1 MSTTQD
7 TGQHAGQGGVA
18 GQGAQSA
25 MQSAAQIRPPLLPDR
40 HPTADFFICD
50 VLDAIPKD
58 DMASMEH
65 PIFSLST
72 RPDRRI
78 LTFAHKETRVEITPS
93 VKGLATIHDKDVMI
107 YCISQLIAKMN
118 AGEDPSPVL
127 HLKAHDLLVAT
138 NRETSGDGYRRLRE
152 AFERLSGTRIV
163 TNIETGGMETTT
175 GFGLIDKWEIQR
187 KTKDG
192 RMISVSATLSDWMYR
207 AVMAKSVLTIHR
219 DYFRLRKP
227 LERRVYEIARKHCGA
242 QTEWKISLELLL
254 KKCGSNS
261 PKRVF
266 KQMIKQLV
274 EHDHLPD
281 YSVRLEDDMVH
292 FQNRE
297 RLIERDAVDLPVL
310 DPDIHND
317 VRIVA
322 PGLDPYY
329 LEREWQEMWIDTG
342 CPKLHDPD
350 AAFLAFCRRRA
361 GKAGAG

>member
-1 MSTTQD
+1 MTTPQD
-7 TGQHAGQGGVA
+7 AGA
-18 GQGAQSA
+18 GAF
-25 MQSAAQIRPPLLPDR
+25 RPPLLPDR

-78 LTFAHKETRVEITPS
+78 LTYENKGAKVEITPS

-118 AGEDPSPVL
+118 AGEQPNQTL

-163 TNIETGGMETTT
+163 TNIETGGVEATS
-175 GFGLIDKWEIQR
+175 GFGLIDKWDIQR

-192 RMISVSATLSDWMYR
+192 RMVSVSVTLSDWMYR
-207 AVMAKSVLTIHR
+207 AVMSKSVLTLHR

-242 QTEWKISLELLL
+242 QSTWKISLELLL

-266 KQMIKQLV
+266 KQMIKVLID
-274 EHDHLPD
+274 HDHLPD
-281 YSVRLEDDMVH
+281 YSVSLADDMVV
-292 FQNRE
+292 FQNRD
-297 RLIERDAVDLPVL
+297 RLVERDNITLPRLDVD
-310 DPDIHND
+310 IMND

-322 PGLDPYY
+322 PGLDPYA
-329 LEREWQEMWIDTG
+329 LQEAWHEMWIETG

-350 AAFLAFCRRRA
+350 AAFLAFCQRRA
-361 GKAGAG
+361 EVSAKRSHLT

>member
-1 MSTTQD
+1 MS
-7 TGQHAGQGGVA
+7 AGQNA
-18 GQGAQSA
+18 AQGAGSE
-25 MQSAAQIRPPLLPDR
+25 AAGPGTLRPPLLPDR

-78 LTFAHKETRVEITPS
+78 LSYEHKGAHVEITPS

-118 AGEDPSPVL
+118 AGEAPAQTL
-127 HLKAHDLLVAT
+127 HLKAYDLLVAT

-163 TNIETGGMETTT
+163 TNIETGGEETTS

-187 KTKDG
+187 KTRDG
-192 RMISVSATLSDWMYR
+192 RMVSVSVTLSDWMYR

-242 QTEWKISLELLL
+242 QTEWKITLELLL

-266 KQMIKQLV
+266 KQMIKVLV

-281 YSVRLEDDMVH
+281 YSVALDGDIVVFR
-292 FQNRE
+292 NRD
-297 RLIERDAVDLPVL
+297 RLIERDGVTLPRL

-317 VRIVA
+317 ARIVA
-322 PGLDPYY
+322 PGMDPYA
-329 LEREWQEMWIDTG
+329 LERAWQEMWIETG

-361 GKAGAG
+361 ERAGGG

>member
-1 MSTTQD
+1 MTEFALPALAS
-7 TGQHAGQGGVA
+7 GVA
-18 GQGAQSA
+18 ARA
-25 MQSAAQIRPPLLPDR
+25 LPPLLPDR

-72 RPDRRI
+72 RPDRRV
-78 LTFAHKETRVEITPS
+78 LRYEHAGTTVEITPS

-118 AGEDPSPVL
+118 AGEEPSPLL

-163 TNIETGGMETTT
+163 TNIETGGEETTS
-175 GFGLIDKWEIQR
+175 GFGLIDSWQILR
-187 KTKDG
+187 KTRDG
-192 RMISVSATLSDWMYR
+192 RMISVTVRLSDWMYR
-207 AVMAKSVLTIHR
+207 AILAKSVLTIHR

-227 LERRVYEIARKHCGA
+227 LERRVYEIARKHCGHQA
-242 QTEWKISLELLL
+242 EWRIGLDLLL

-261 PKRVF
+261 PRRVF
-266 KQMIKQLV
+266 RKMIRDLV

-281 YSVRLEDDMVH
+281 YTVALEEETVL
-292 FQNRE
+292 FRNRE
-297 RLIERDAVDLPVL
+297 RLAELEGVRWPELDAETLNDARILAGEGAEALVEDWRRMWL
-310 DPDIHND
+310 DSG
-317 VRIVA
+317 A
-322 PGLDPYY
+322 PEL
-329 LEREWQEMWIDTG
+329 REPG
-342 CPKLHDPD
+342 R
-350 AAFLAFCRRRA
+350 AFLGFVRRRV
-361 GKAGAG
+361 G